1 MVRKY
6 RSLARVSDLT
16 VKTMPTM
23 VRNTPSI
30 PSATPDE
37 IPLRECIGC
46 GCYRETLKSKREA
59 PPHYF
64 GLPSVF
70 RLKFC
75 SSFVK
80 SLRVKKL

>member
-1 MVRKY
+1 MLRPYRESQGGRFLPMVRKY

-46 GCYRETLKSKREA
+46 GCYRETLKVIGSNHFDPE
-59 PPHYF
+59 
-64 GLPSVF
+64 V
-70 RLKFC
+70 
-75 SSFVK
+75 V
-80 SLRVKKL
+80 